1 MKILVLSDS
10 HSGLSFMRRCIQS
23 VKPDVMI
30 HLGDHFDDGE
40 AMALENPHIRIHQVP
55 GNCDKYRCPPFARE
69 ILIMPVCGVPL
80 YMTHGHLHHVK
91 TDTWGLLKA
100 ARDWEAKV
108 VLYGHTHVP
117 NCYQDTDGLWIL
129 NPGSCGYFG
138 GSAGLVE
145 IENGRVIHCSIL
157 REGDL

>member
-10 HSGLSFMRRCIQS
+10 HSGLRFMNHCIEQ
-23 VKPDVMI
+23 VEPDVLI
-30 HLGDHFDDGE
+30 HLGDYYEDGE
-40 AMALENPHIRIHQVP
+40 TLREEYPELPLYQVA
-55 GNCDKYRCPPFARE
+55 GNCDKYRCPPDARE
-69 ILIMPVCGVPL
+69 ILMPRIGGVQF
-80 YMTHGHLHHVK
+80 YMTHGHRHHVK
-91 TDTWGLLKA
+91 QTIDRLLKD
-100 ARDWEAKV
+100 ARDWDAKV

-145 IENGRVIHCSIL
+145 VENGRVLNCCLL